1 MMSSV
6 YPLLLHQ
13 FLQKQVSLVCQNS
26 SDSHGSGGNNP
37 EAILLVERHC
47 GSILAPSVKP
57 QGSIPSLSCQLHSV
71 FHKRRTYTPAC
82 HRRPYQQQMQH
93 QRPSG
98 CVPVNFCIFCRL
110 RGVCND
116 ASCYFPI
123 QNTDMHGA
131 FSYGPFR
138 NISCRIDALFEYG
151 ECSVRFLVL
160 KVLVVC
166 LFDLLQIIQ
175 ECLADH
181 NGISVVSHAAMSA
194 LSAPIYSEKK
204 KLRQKSKAILRLYGA
219 QPPFPCSSRKQDLSL
234 FLSGKTVFLHTLR
247 RVFCS
252 LAYFLAEEQGANKAK
267 LKKRYGP
274 EGYAHLRNCSTS
286 SGFAGSCSCMGVMR
300 IVHAGTHP
308 KYCGKTGFAEQ

>member
-1 MMSSV
+1 MRLLAYDAIYFMMSSV

-181 NGISVVSHAAMSA
+181 NGISVVSHAEMSA

-204 KLRQKSKAILRLYGA
+204 KLR
-219 QPPFPCSSRKQDLSL
+219 
-234 FLSGKTVFLHTLR
+234 
-247 RVFCS
+247 
-252 LAYFLAEEQGANKAK
+252 
-267 LKKRYGP
+267 
-274 EGYAHLRNCSTS
+274 
-286 SGFAGSCSCMGVMR
+286 
-300 IVHAGTHP
+300 
-308 KYCGKTGFAEQ
+308 